1 MTTKTFVIVLAS
13 ELENRIY
20 VTELD
25 EEHAKI
31 AVELS
36 ETVIDYAEDS
46 ENSQKLVDFVNYIE
60 ENWSFSE
67 TPITVN
73 NATIVNF
80 YFGV

>member
-67 TPITVN
+67 TPITVK